1 MSARRAAAAALDPD
15 AIERADPHGM
25 VRDVLD
31 LPGQLGDALW
41 RVESARVPRHERSAG
56 LVVCGMGGSAI
67 GGDLAAAILGGRALR
82 PIRTV
87 RGYDPGPTGPDA
99 LVLCASYSGE
109 TEETLACFEAAG
121 EAGAARVALTT
132 GGTLAEHA
140 REASVPVIGA
150 PSGMQP
156 RAAVAYM
163 TLGALECAAA
173 CGAAPSLGAEVEAA
187 AGPLA
192 ERAREWG
199 PEAGAESLAKEL
211 AARLRGTLPIVY
223 GAGRS
228 AAVAR
233 RWKTQLNENAEVAA
247 FFAALPEAD
256 HNEICGFDQGAR
268 LAPLAAVFLDDP
280 DDHPRIAR
288 RVELTAAALEAAG
301 IHTERVPSP
310 GATPAERL
318 LSQVLLGDL
327 VSVYL
332 AVLSGVDPTPVEPIE
347 RFKALLGKP

>member
-1 MSARRAAAAALDPD
+1 VSASQAAAAALDPR
-15 AIERADPHGM
+15 AIERADPQGM

-31 LPGQLGDALW
+31 LRRQLGDALW
-41 RVESARVPRHERSAG
+41 RVESARVPRGERPAG

-67 GGDLAAAILGGRALR
+67 GGDLAAAIVGRRALR
-82 PIRTV
+82 PLRTA
-87 RGYDPGPTGPDA
+87 RGYDPRPAGPDT

-109 TEETLACFEAAG
+109 TEETLACFDAAG
-121 EAGAARVALTT
+121 DAGAARVTLTT
-132 GGTLAEHA
+132 GGTLAA
-140 REASVPVIGA
+140 RARKAGVPVIGA

-163 TLGALECAAA
+163 TVGALECAAA
-173 CGAAPSLGAEVEAA
+173 CGAAPSLRAEVEAA
-187 AGPLA
+187 AGPLG
-192 ERAREWG
+192 ERALEWG

-211 AARLRGTLPIVY
+211 AARLRGTLPVVY

-233 RWKTQLNENAEVAA
+233 RWKTQLNENAGVAA
-247 FFAALPEAD
+247 FFGELPEAD
-256 HNEICGFDQGAR
+256 HNEICGFEHGAR
-268 LAPLAAVFLDDP
+268 LAPLAAVLLHDP

-301 IHTERVPSP
+301 VQVERVPAP
-310 GATPAERL
+310 GDTPAERL

-332 AVLSGVDPTPVEPIE
+332 AVLFGVDPTPVEAIE
-347 RFKALLGKP
+347 RFKAALGKP